1 MGTTREQAQT
11 IPQQR
16 RVAIPEPGAVEQQM
30 RLNRFL
36 ARCGIASRRRSDELI
51 QSGAIRIN
59 GAVVAELG
67 RVVTVD
73 VDRVEYQ
80 GQPVALPERYEYVLL
95 HKPPGYLVTRSDPGD
110 RPTVYDLVRGLHPGT
125 VPVGRLD
132 METTGLLLLTD
143 DGDLGYRLLHPRF
156 VVDKRYEAVVGG
168 DPREENL
175 DRLRRG
181 MDLDDG
187 PTAPA
192 EVQVDTRWGSGY
204 KKWARLSLCIH
215 EGRKR
220 QIRRMLRAV
229 GYPVRE
235 LARVEFAGLRIE
247 GLAEGCF
254 RHLDAAEIRELKARV
269 GL

>member
-1 MGTTREQAQT
+1 MTA
-11 IPQQR
+11 PD
-16 RVAIPEPGAVEQQM
+16 AQQM

-51 QSGAIRIN
+51 QSGVIRIN
-59 GAVVAELG
+59 GEVVDEPG
-67 RVVTVD
+67 RFVAIGGD
-73 VDRVEYQ
+73 QVEYQ
-80 GQPVALPERYEYVLL
+80 GRSVVLPDLYEYVLL
-95 HKPPGYLVTRSDPGD
+95 HKPAGYLVSRGDPEG
-110 RPTVYDLVRGLHPGT
+110 RPTVYDLVSGLHPGT

-156 VVDKRYEAVVGG
+156 VVDKHYVAVVGG
-168 DPREENL
+168 DPVEEKL
-175 DRLRRG
+175 ELLRCG
-181 MDLDDG
+181 IDLDDG

-192 EVQVDTRWGSGY
+192 EVRIDERWGNGF
-204 KKWARLSLCIH
+204 KKRARLSLCIH

-220 QIRRMLRAV
+220 QVRRMLRAV

-235 LARVEFAGLRIE
+235 LTRVEFAGLRIE
-247 GLAEGCF
+247 GLAEGHY
-254 RHLDAAEIRELKARV
+254 RHLAADEVNRLKSQV